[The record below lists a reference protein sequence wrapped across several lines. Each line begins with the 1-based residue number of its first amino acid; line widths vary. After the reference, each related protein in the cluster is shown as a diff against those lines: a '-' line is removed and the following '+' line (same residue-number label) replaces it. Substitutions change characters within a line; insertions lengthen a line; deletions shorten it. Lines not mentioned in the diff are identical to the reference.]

1 MRSDFSHDAL
11 DLEFIEKMKTIT
23 GEPFKTCMQCG
34 TCSVVCPMKADIQ
47 LTTRQIMHLTQ
58 WGQKEALL
66 SANTPW
72 ICASCHACEVRCP
85 RGIDIPR
92 VMEALR
98 QLVLRE
104 NEDHVDPAGIEKEK
118 LEEMPQMAMVS
129 AFRKHTA

>member
-1 MRSDFSHDAL
+1 MPFSFSHDAVDL
-11 DLEFIEKMKTIT
+11 DFIEKMKTIT

-34 TCSVVCPMKADIQ
+34 TCTSVCPMTPEMQ
-47 LTTRQIMHLTQ
+47 MTTRQIMHLTQ

-66 SANTPW
+66 STDQPW
-72 ICASCHACEVRCP
+72 LCASCHACEVRCP

-92 VMEALR
+92 VIEGLR
-98 QLVLRE
+98 LLFLRDNE
-104 NEDHVDPAGIEKEK
+104 NYVDLSSMDKEK

>member
-1 MRSDFSHDAL
+1 MPFSFSHEAV

-34 TCSVVCPMKADIQ
+34 TCTVVCPMTANMS

-58 WGQKEALL
+58 WGQKEKLL
-66 SANTPW
+66 SSNAAW

-92 VMEALR
+92 VVEGLR
-98 QLVLRE
+98 QLTLRE
-104 NEDHVDPAGIEKEK
+104 NESYVDLSKIDKDRV
-118 LEEMPQMAMVS
+118 EEMPQTAMVS

>member
-1 MRSDFSHDAL
+1 MPFSFSHEAV

-34 TCSVVCPMKADIQ
+34 TCTIVCPMTANMP
-47 LTTRQIMHLTQ
+47 LTTRQVMHLTQ
-58 WGQKEALL
+58 WGQKEELL
-66 SANTPW
+66 STKAAW

-92 VMEALR
+92 VIEGLR
-98 QLVLRE
+98 QLTLRE
-104 NEDHVDPAGIEKEK
+104 NENYVDPSKIDKEK
-118 LEEMPQMAMVS
+118 IEEMPQTAMVS